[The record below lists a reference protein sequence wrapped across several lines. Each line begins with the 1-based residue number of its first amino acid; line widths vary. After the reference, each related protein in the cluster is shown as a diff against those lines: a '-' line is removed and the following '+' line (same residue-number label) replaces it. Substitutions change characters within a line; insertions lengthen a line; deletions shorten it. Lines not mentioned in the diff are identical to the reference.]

1 MPKAKFRTVRGQVVS
16 FKIWAK
22 NILANVV
29 KFYCVNYMK
38 LVLWL
43 QNVIVCISTVGQQN
57 TKKSTLAGHETNE
70 AKLMF

>member
-1 MPKAKFRTVRGQVVS
+1 MQKAKLSDSARLSDLVHDLGE
-16 FKIWAK
+16 
-22 NILANVV
+22 NILAEVV